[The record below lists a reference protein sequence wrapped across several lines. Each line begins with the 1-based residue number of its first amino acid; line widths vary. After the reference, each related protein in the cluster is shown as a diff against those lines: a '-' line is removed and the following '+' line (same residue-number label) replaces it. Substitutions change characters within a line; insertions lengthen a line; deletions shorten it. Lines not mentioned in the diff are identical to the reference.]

1 MNLEKLAE
9 LLKAP
14 SDKVEAVLKELG
26 WTAESCSDK
35 SRQDAIAKRLDGS
48 KLAVEEK
55 GAIAPVKPVVKQDAG
70 KLAPKK
76 AISATRQELQAR
88 IEKASVTIE
97 EAAVKQQEAA
107 AKVVAD
113 DAESNAQFMA
123 DALLEADKIDQE
135 EYDADKKEAA
145 KLIRAGRKQARS
157 QTLAFLQ
164 QKMGDVTSASLSNI
178 QSAIDNAIEVEV
190 IEA

>member
-55 GAIAPVKPVVKQDAG
+55 GAIAPVKPVVKQEAG